1 MKNLHL
7 ISFKTCG
14 GYIVYNGIHQ
24 WTTFRSGAEPLT
36 DDLNEALQN
45 IKLIT
50 GVENVVLIQ
59 KDGLPVASAGVWF
72 SKEEVFAVASST
84 CAIFGVAGLIHGR
97 FKYLLMESETSK
109 VFLASLPNNPDYF
122 LTITTAPRVNLAA
135 LFIEMRDS
143 MSRVSYLLRQ
153 HVDGRLPPLRSY
165 SVEETQQVLSGF
177 AVADGNAPTYSTSRS
192 MISLDRSQALALR
205 SILRQLHD
213 SIPNIES
220 VFLSLSGGVR
230 VSLEGFTNDRLA
242 AMSFALHD
250 ASERVVRTLR
260 NSSLQTVLCETEDTR
275 HFIYA
280 VPNGV
285 FSLWVKRD
293 SQKLGLMRLLLKHY
307 IAETQRVLSSAA
319 VTRPALPQD
328 LRELILSERP
338 KRDILVAR
346 KRT

>member
-1 MKNLHL
+1 M
-7 ISFKTCG
+7 SD
-14 GYIVYNGIHQ
+14 
-24 WTTFRSGAEPLT
+24 ELT
-36 DDLNEALQN
+36 ETLQN
-45 IKLIT
+45 IKTIT

-84 CAIFGVAGLIHGR
+84 CAIFGVAKLIHGD
-97 FKYLLMESETSK
+97 FNYLLMESDTSK
-109 VFLASLPNNPDYF
+109 VFLASLPNDPDYF
-122 LTITTAPRVNLAA
+122 LTVTTAPRVNLAA
-135 LFIEMRDS
+135 LFIEMKDS
-143 MSRVSYLLRQ
+143 LSRLSYLLRQ

-165 SVEETQQVLSGF
+165 SSDETSKVLEGF
-177 AVADGNAPTYSTSRS
+177 AVAEGRNTTYGMSRS
-192 MISLDRSQALALR
+192 VISLDRSQALSLR
-205 SILRQLHD
+205 AILRQVHD
-213 SIPNIES
+213 SIPNIGS

-260 NSSLQTVLCETEDTR
+260 NSSLQTVLCETDATR

-285 FSLWVKRD
+285 FSLWVDKD

-307 IAETQRVLSSAA
+307 IDETRRVLSTVSMVKPA
-319 VTRPALPQD
+319 VPDDLKELLLSGSSDGGLLMTR
-328 LRELILSERP
+328 
-338 KRDILVAR
+338 RD
-346 KRT
+346 K

>member
-1 MKNLHL
+1 L
-7 ISFKTCG
+7 SD
-14 GYIVYNGIHQ
+14 
-24 WTTFRSGAEPLT
+24 ELT
-36 DDLNEALQN
+36 DTLQN
-45 IKLIT
+45 IKMIT

-84 CAIFGVAGLIHGR
+84 CAIFGVGKLIHGD

-109 VFLASLPNNPDYF
+109 VFLASLPNDSDYF
-122 LTITTAPRVNLAA
+122 LTVTTAPRVNLAA
-135 LFIEMRDS
+135 LFIEMKENL
-143 MSRVSYLLRQ
+143 SRLSYLLRQ

-165 SVEETQQVLSGF
+165 STDETSRVLEGF
-177 AVADGNAPTYSTSRS
+177 AVAEGRDTTYGMSRS
-192 MISLDRSQALALR
+192 VISLDRSQALSLRAL
-205 SILRQLHD
+205 LRQVHD
-213 SIPNIES
+213 SIPNIGS

-260 NSSLQTVLCETEDTR
+260 NSSLQTVLCETETTR

-285 FSLWVKRD
+285 FSLWVDKD

-307 IAETQRVLSSAA
+307 IDEIRRVLSSVSMVKPA
-319 VTRPALPQD
+319 VPDDLKELLLAGSSDKGLLMTR
-328 LRELILSERP
+328 
-338 KRDILVAR
+338 RD
-346 KRT
+346 K

>member
-1 MKNLHL
+1 M
-7 ISFKTCG
+7 TE
-14 GYIVYNGIHQ
+14 
-24 WTTFRSGAEPLT
+24 T
-36 DDLNEALQN
+36 LQN
-45 IKLIT
+45 IKAIT

-84 CAIFGVAGLIHGR
+84 CAIFGVAKLIHGD

-109 VFLASLPNNPDYF
+109 VFLASLPNDSDYF
-122 LTITTAPRVNLAA
+122 LTVTTAPRVNLAA
-135 LFIEMRDS
+135 LFIEMKDNL
-143 MSRVSYLLRQ
+143 SRLAFLLKQ
-153 HVDGRLPPLRSY
+153 HIDGRLPPLRSY
-165 SVEETQQVLSGF
+165 SSDETRRVLEGF
-177 AVADGNAPTYSTSRS
+177 AVAEGRDTTYGISRS
-192 MISLDRSQALALR
+192 VISLDRSQALSLRAL
-205 SILRQLHD
+205 LRQVHD
-213 SIPNIES
+213 CIPNIGS

-260 NSSLQTVLCETEDTR
+260 NSSLQTVLCETDTIR

-285 FSLWVKRD
+285 FSLWVDKD

-307 IAETQRVLSSAA
+307 IDEIRRVLVSVSMVKPA
-319 VTRPALPQD
+319 VPDDLKELLLAGGSDGGLMLTR
-328 LRELILSERP
+328 RN
-338 KRDILVAR
+338 K
-346 KRT
+346 

>member
-1 MKNLHL
+1 M
-7 ISFKTCG
+7 SD
-14 GYIVYNGIHQ
+14 
-24 WTTFRSGAEPLT
+24 ELT
-36 DDLNEALQN
+36 DTLQN
-45 IKLIT
+45 IKMIT

-84 CAIFGVAGLIHGR
+84 CAIFGVGKLIHGD

-109 VFLASLPNNPDYF
+109 VFLASLPNDSDYF
-122 LTITTAPRVNLAA
+122 LTVTTAPRVNLAA
-135 LFIEMRDS
+135 LFIEMKENL
-143 MSRVSYLLRQ
+143 SRLSYLLRQ

-165 SVEETQQVLSGF
+165 STDETSRVLEGF
-177 AVADGNAPTYSTSRS
+177 AVAEGRDTTYGMSRS
-192 MISLDRSQALALR
+192 VISLDRSQALSLRAL
-205 SILRQLHD
+205 LRQVHD
-213 SIPNIES
+213 SIPNIGS

-260 NSSLQTVLCETEDTR
+260 NSSLQTVLCETETTR

-285 FSLWVKRD
+285 FSLWVDKD

-307 IAETQRVLSSAA
+307 IDEIRRVLSSVSMVKPA
-319 VTRPALPQD
+319 VPDDLKELLLAGSSDKGLLMTR
-328 LRELILSERP
+328 
-338 KRDILVAR
+338 RD
-346 KRT
+346 K

>member
-1 MKNLHL
+1 L
-7 ISFKTCG
+7 SD
-14 GYIVYNGIHQ
+14 
-24 WTTFRSGAEPLT
+24 ELT
-36 DDLNEALQN
+36 ETLQN
-45 IKLIT
+45 IKTIT

-84 CAIFGVAGLIHGR
+84 CAIFGVAKLIHGD

-109 VFLASLPNNPDYF
+109 VFLASLPNDPDYF
-122 LTITTAPRVNLAA
+122 LTVTTAPRVNLAA
-135 LFIEMRDS
+135 LFIEMKYNL
-143 MSRVSYLLRQ
+143 SRLSYLLRQ

-165 SVEETQQVLSGF
+165 SSDETSRVLQGF
-177 AVADGNAPTYSTSRS
+177 AVAEGRDTTYGTSRS
-192 MISLDRSQALALR
+192 VISLDRSQALSLRAL
-205 SILRQLHD
+205 LRQVHD
-213 SIPNIES
+213 SIPNIGS

-260 NSSLQTVLCETEDTR
+260 NSSLQTVMCETNTTR

-285 FSLWVKRD
+285 FSLWVDKD

-307 IAETQRVLSSAA
+307 IEETRRVLSSVSMVKPA
-319 VTRPALPQD
+319 VPDDLKELLLAGSSDGGLLMTR
-328 LRELILSERP
+328 
-338 KRDILVAR
+338 RD
-346 KRT
+346 K

>member
-1 MKNLHL
+1 M
-7 ISFKTCG
+7 TE
-14 GYIVYNGIHQ
+14 
-24 WTTFRSGAEPLT
+24 T
-36 DDLNEALQN
+36 LQN
-45 IKLIT
+45 IKAIT

-84 CAIFGVAGLIHGR
+84 CAIFGVAKLIHGD

-109 VFLASLPNNPDYF
+109 VFLASLPNDSDYF
-122 LTITTAPRVNLAA
+122 LTVTTAPRVNLAA
-135 LFIEMRDS
+135 LFIEMKDS
-143 MSRVSYLLRQ
+143 LSRLDFLLRQ
-153 HVDGRLPPLRSY
+153 HIDGRLPPLRSY
-165 SVEETQQVLSGF
+165 SNDETKRVLEGF
-177 AVADGNAPTYSTSRS
+177 AVAEGRATIYGISRS
-192 MISLDRSQALALR
+192 VISLDRSQALTLRAL
-205 SILRQLHD
+205 LRQVHD
-213 SIPNIES
+213 CIPNIGS

-260 NSSLQTVLCETEDTR
+260 NSSLQTVLCETGTTR

-285 FSLWVKRD
+285 FSLWVDKD

-307 IAETQRVLSSAA
+307 IDEIRRVLTSVSMVKPA
-319 VTRPALPQD
+319 VPED
-328 LRELILSERP
+328 LKELLLAGASDGGLIL
-338 KRDILVAR
+338 AR
-346 KRT
+346 RAK

>member
-1 MKNLHL
+1 M
-7 ISFKTCG
+7 TD
-14 GYIVYNGIHQ
+14 
-24 WTTFRSGAEPLT
+24 ELT
-36 DDLNEALQN
+36 ETLQN
-45 IKLIT
+45 IKVIA

-84 CAIFGVAGLIHGR
+84 CAIYGVAKLIHGE

-135 LFIEMRDS
+135 LFIEMKDS
-143 MSRVSYLLRQ
+143 LSRLAFLLRQ
-153 HVDGRLPPLRSY
+153 HIDGRLPPLRSY
-165 SVEETQQVLSGF
+165 STDETSQVLRGF
-177 AVADGNAPTYSTSRS
+177 SVSEGQSSSYSTSRS
-192 MISLDRSQALALR
+192 IISLDRSQALTLRAL
-205 SILRQLHD
+205 LRQIHD
-213 SIPNIES
+213 SIPEIKS

-260 NSSLQTVLCETEDTR
+260 NSSLQTVLCEAGGIR
-275 HFIYA
+275 HFTYA

-285 FSLWVKRD
+285 FSMWVNREG
-293 SQKLGLMRLLLKHY
+293 QKLGLMRLLLKHY
-307 IAETQRVLSSAA
+307 IDEIKRVLYAA
-319 VTRPALPQD
+319 EGVKPAVPDD
-328 LRELILSERP
+328 LKELLLAGGTENGIIMARRES
-338 KRDILVAR
+338 
-346 KRT
+346 

>member
-1 MKNLHL
+1 M
-7 ISFKTCG
+7 T
-14 GYIVYNGIHQ
+14 
-24 WTTFRSGAEPLT
+24 A
-36 DDLNEALQN
+36 DLNETLQN
-45 IKLIT
+45 IKMIT

-84 CAIFGVAGLIHGR
+84 CAIFGVAKLIHGD

-109 VFLASLPNNPDYF
+109 VFLASLPNDSDYF

-135 LFIEMRDS
+135 LFIEMKDS
-143 MSRVSYLLRQ
+143 MSRISFLLRE
-153 HVDGRLPPLRSY
+153 HIDGRLPPLRSY
-165 SVEETQQVLSGF
+165 SMDETQRVLSGF
-177 AVADGNAPTYSTSRS
+177 AVAEGDNPTYSTSRS

-205 SILRQLHD
+205 ALLRQVHD

-230 VSLEGFTNDRLA
+230 VSLDGFTNDRLA

-260 NSSLQTVLCETEDTR
+260 SSSLQTVLCETEKTR

-280 VPNGV
+280 VPYGV
-285 FSLWVKRD
+285 FSLWVSRD
-293 SQKLGLMRLLLKHY
+293 NQKLGLMRLLLKHY
-307 IAETQRVLSSAA
+307 ITETRRVLSSAA
-319 VTRPALPQD
+319 IAKPAIPKD
-328 LRELILSERP
+328 LRELLLSSGSEKSFLLAR
-338 KRDILVAR
+338 RD
-346 KRT
+346 K

>member
-1 MKNLHL
+1 M
-7 ISFKTCG
+7 TE
-14 GYIVYNGIHQ
+14 
-24 WTTFRSGAEPLT
+24 T
-36 DDLNEALQN
+36 LQN
-45 IKLIT
+45 IKAIT

-84 CAIFGVAGLIHGR
+84 CAIFGVAKLIHGD

-109 VFLASLPNNPDYF
+109 VFLASLPNDSDYF
-122 LTITTAPRVNLAA
+122 LTVTTAPRVNLAA
-135 LFIEMRDS
+135 LFIEMKDS
-143 MSRVSYLLRQ
+143 LSRLVFLLRQ
-153 HVDGRLPPLRSY
+153 HIDGRLPPLRSY
-165 SVEETQQVLSGF
+165 SNDETKRVLEGF
-177 AVADGNAPTYSTSRS
+177 AVAEGRDTIYGISRS
-192 MISLDRSQALALR
+192 VISLDRSQALTLRAL
-205 SILRQLHD
+205 LRQVHD
-213 SIPNIES
+213 CIPNIGS

-260 NSSLQTVLCETEDTR
+260 NSSLQTVLCETGTTR

-285 FSLWVKRD
+285 FSLWVDKD

-307 IAETQRVLSSAA
+307 IDEIRRVLTSVSMVKPA
-319 VTRPALPQD
+319 VPEDLKELLLTRGSDSGLM
-328 LRELILSERP
+328 L
-338 KRDILVAR
+338 AR
-346 KRT
+346 RAK

>member
-1 MKNLHL
+1 M
-7 ISFKTCG
+7 SD
-14 GYIVYNGIHQ
+14 
-24 WTTFRSGAEPLT
+24 ELT
-36 DDLNEALQN
+36 ETLQN
-45 IKLIT
+45 IKTIT

-84 CAIFGVAGLIHGR
+84 CAIFGVAKLIHGD

-109 VFLASLPNNPDYF
+109 VFLASLPNDPDYF
-122 LTITTAPRVNLAA
+122 LTVTTAPRVNLAA
-135 LFIEMRDS
+135 LFIEMKDNL
-143 MSRVSYLLRQ
+143 SRLSYLLRQ

-165 SVEETQQVLSGF
+165 SSDETSRVLEGF
-177 AVADGNAPTYSTSRS
+177 AVAEGRDTTYGTTRS
-192 MISLDRSQALALR
+192 VISLDRSQALSLRAL
-205 SILRQLHD
+205 LRQVHD
-213 SIPNIES
+213 SIPNIGS

-260 NSSLQTVLCETEDTR
+260 NSSLQTVLCETDTTR

-285 FSLWVKRD
+285 FSLWVDKD

-307 IAETQRVLSSAA
+307 IEETRRVLSSVSMVKPA
-319 VTRPALPQD
+319 VPDDLKELLLAGSSDGGLLMTR
-328 LRELILSERP
+328 
-338 KRDILVAR
+338 RD
-346 KRT
+346 K

>member
-1 MKNLHL
+1 M
-7 ISFKTCG
+7 TD
-14 GYIVYNGIHQ
+14 
-24 WTTFRSGAEPLT
+24 ELT
-36 DDLNEALQN
+36 ETLQT
-45 IKLIT
+45 IKMIA

-84 CAIFGVAGLIHGR
+84 CAIYGVARLIHGE

-109 VFLASLPNNPDYF
+109 VFLASLPNDPDYF
-122 LTITTAPRVNLAA
+122 LTVTTAPRVNLAA
-135 LFIEMRDS
+135 LFIEMKDS
-143 MSRVSYLLRQ
+143 LSRVSFLLRQ

-165 SVEETQQVLSGF
+165 STDETHRVLSGF
-177 AVADGNAPTYSTSRS
+177 AVAEGQDTSYSTSRS
-192 MISLDRSQALALR
+192 IISLDRSQALTLRAL
-205 SILRQLHD
+205 LRQVHD
-213 SIPNIES
+213 SIPDINS

-260 NSSLQTVLCETEDTR
+260 NSSLQTVLCEAGSTR

-285 FSLWVKRD
+285 FSLWVNRGG
-293 SQKLGLMRLLLKHY
+293 QKLGLMRLLLKHY
-307 IAETQRVLSSAA
+307 IEEIKRVLSTAE
-319 VTRPALPQD
+319 VMRPSVPDD
-328 LRELILSERP
+328 LRELLLAGGN
-338 KRDILVAR
+338 DNGVVLAR
-346 KRT
+346 REP

>member
-1 MKNLHL
+1 M
-7 ISFKTCG
+7 SD
-14 GYIVYNGIHQ
+14 
-24 WTTFRSGAEPLT
+24 ELT
-36 DDLNEALQN
+36 ETLQN
-45 IKLIT
+45 IKTIT

-84 CAIFGVAGLIHGR
+84 CAIFGVAKLIHGD
-97 FKYLLMESETSK
+97 FNYLLMESETSK
-109 VFLASLPNNPDYF
+109 VFLASLPNDPDYF
-122 LTITTAPRVNLAA
+122 LTVTTAPRVNLAA
-135 LFIEMRDS
+135 LFIEMKDNL
-143 MSRVSYLLRQ
+143 SRLSYMLRQ

-165 SVEETQQVLSGF
+165 SSDETSRVLEGF
-177 AVADGNAPTYSTSRS
+177 AVAEGRDTTYGISRS
-192 MISLDRSQALALR
+192 VISLDRSQALSLRAL
-205 SILRQLHD
+205 LRQVHD
-213 SIPNIES
+213 SIPGIGS

-260 NSSLQTVLCETEDTR
+260 NSSLQTVLCETGTTR

-285 FSLWVKRD
+285 FSLWVDKE

-307 IAETQRVLSSAA
+307 IEETRRVLSSVSMVKPA
-319 VTRPALPQD
+319 VPDDLKELLLAGSSDRGLLMTR
-328 LRELILSERP
+328 
-338 KRDILVAR
+338 RD
-346 KRT
+346 K

>member
-1 MKNLHL
+1 M
-7 ISFKTCG
+7 TE
-14 GYIVYNGIHQ
+14 
-24 WTTFRSGAEPLT
+24 T
-36 DDLNEALQN
+36 LQN
-45 IKLIT
+45 IKAIT

-84 CAIFGVAGLIHGR
+84 CAIFGVAKLIHGD

-109 VFLASLPNNPDYF
+109 VFLASLPNDSDYF
-122 LTITTAPRVNLAA
+122 LTVTTAPRVNLAA
-135 LFIEMRDS
+135 LFIEMKDS
-143 MSRVSYLLRQ
+143 LSRLDFLLRQ
-153 HVDGRLPPLRSY
+153 HIDGRLPPLRSY
-165 SVEETQQVLSGF
+165 SNDETKRVLEGF
-177 AVADGNAPTYSTSRS
+177 AVAEGRNTIYGISRS
-192 MISLDRSQALALR
+192 VISLDRSQALTLRAL
-205 SILRQLHD
+205 LRQVHD
-213 SIPNIES
+213 CIPNIGS

-260 NSSLQTVLCETEDTR
+260 NSSLQTVLCETGTTR

-285 FSLWVKRD
+285 FSLWVDKD

-307 IAETQRVLSSAA
+307 IDEIRRVLTSVSMVKPA
-319 VTRPALPQD
+319 VPED
-328 LRELILSERP
+328 LKELLLAGGSDGGLIL
-338 KRDILVAR
+338 AR
-346 KRT
+346 RAK

>member
-1 MKNLHL
+1 D
-7 ISFKTCG
+7 
-14 GYIVYNGIHQ
+14 
-24 WTTFRSGAEPLT
+24 ELT
-36 DDLNEALQN
+36 ETLQN
-45 IKLIT
+45 IKTIT

-84 CAIFGVAGLIHGR
+84 CAIFGVAKLIHGD

-109 VFLASLPNNPDYF
+109 VFLASLPNDPDYF
-122 LTITTAPRVNLAA
+122 LTVTTAPRVNLAA
-135 LFIEMRDS
+135 LFIEMKDNL
-143 MSRVSYLLRQ
+143 SRLSYMLRQ

-165 SVEETQQVLSGF
+165 SSDETSRVLEGF
-177 AVADGNAPTYSTSRS
+177 AVAEGRDTTYGISRS
-192 MISLDRSQALALR
+192 VISLDRSQALSLRAL
-205 SILRQLHD
+205 LRQVHD
-213 SIPNIES
+213 SIPNIGS

-260 NSSLQTVLCETEDTR
+260 NSSLETVMCETDTTR

-285 FSLWVKRD
+285 FSLWVDKD

-307 IAETQRVLSSAA
+307 IDETRRVLASVSMVKPAVPDDLKELLLAGSSDGGLLM
-319 VTRPALPQD
+319 TR
-328 LRELILSERP
+328 
-338 KRDILVAR
+338 RD
-346 KRT
+346 K

>member
-1 MKNLHL
+1 LNPILL
-7 ISFKTCG
+7 
-14 GYIVYNGIHQ
+14 
-24 WTTFRSGAEPLT
+24 SGAEDLSDELT
-36 DDLNEALQN
+36 ETLQS
-45 IKLIT
+45 IKAIT

-72 SKEEVFAVASST
+72 SKNEVFAVASST
-84 CAIFGVAGLIHGR
+84 CAIFGVAKLIHGN
-97 FKYLLMESETSK
+97 FNYLLMESDTFK
-109 VFLASLPNNPDYF
+109 VFLASLPNDPDYF
-122 LTITTAPRVNLAA
+122 LTVTTAPRVNLAA
-135 LFIEMRDS
+135 LFIEMKDNL
-143 MSRVSYLLRQ
+143 SRLSFLLRQ

-165 SVEETQQVLSGF
+165 SFDETQKVLQGF
-177 AVADGNAPTYSTSRS
+177 AVAEGRDTNYGISRS
-192 MISLDRSQALALR
+192 MISLDRSQALSLRAL
-205 SILRQLHD
+205 LRQVHD
-213 SIPNIES
+213 CIPKIGT

-285 FSLWVKRD
+285 FSLWVDKE

-307 IAETQRVLSSAA
+307 IEEIRRILAVASSMKPAVPDDLKELLLSGASDGSLML
-319 VTRPALPQD
+319 TR
-328 LRELILSERP
+328 REP
-338 KRDILVAR
+338 
-346 KRT
+346 

>member
-1 MKNLHL
+1 MN
-7 ISFKTCG
+7 
-14 GYIVYNGIHQ
+14 
-24 WTTFRSGAEPLT
+24 
-36 DDLNEALQN
+36 DDLAESLQN
-45 IKLIT
+45 IKMIT

-84 CAIFGVAGLIHGR
+84 CAIFGVARLIHGN

-109 VFLASLPNNPDYF
+109 VCLASLPDNSEYF

-135 LFIEMRDS
+135 LFIEMKDS
-143 MSRVSYLLRQ
+143 MSQISYHLSQRA
-153 HVDGRLPPLRSY
+153 DGRLPPLRSY
-165 SVEETQQVLSGF
+165 SVDEAKAVLSGF
-177 AVADGNAPTYSTSRS
+177 AVAEGNGPSYSTKRS
-192 MISLDRSQALALR
+192 MISLDRSLSLSLR
-205 SILRQLHD
+205 RILRQVHD

-230 VSLEGFTNDRLA
+230 ISLEGFTSDRLA

-260 NSSLQTVLCETEDTR
+260 NSSLQTVLCETERKR
-275 HFIYA
+275 HFIYS

-285 FSLWVKRD
+285 FSLWVHRD

-307 IAETQRVLSSAA
+307 ISETSRILGSAT
-319 VTRPALPQD
+319 VTRPAVPKD
-328 LRELILSERP
+328 LRDLILSESS
-338 KRDILVAR
+338 KDLLVAR
-346 KRT
+346 KEA

>member
-1 MKNLHL
+1 MNPIFL
-7 ISFKTCG
+7 
-14 GYIVYNGIHQ
+14 
-24 WTTFRSGAEPLT
+24 SGAEDLSDELT
-36 DDLNEALQN
+36 ETLQS
-45 IKLIT
+45 IKAIT

-72 SKEEVFAVASST
+72 SKDEVFAVASST
-84 CAIFGVAGLIHGR
+84 CAIFGVAKLIHGN
-97 FKYLLMESETSK
+97 FNYLLMESDTFK
-109 VFLASLPNNPDYF
+109 VFLASLPNDPDYF
-122 LTITTAPRVNLAA
+122 LTVTTAPRVNLAA
-135 LFIEMRDS
+135 LFIEMKDNL
-143 MSRVSYLLRQ
+143 SRLSFLLRQ

-165 SVEETQQVLSGF
+165 SFDETQKVLQGF
-177 AVADGNAPTYSTSRS
+177 AVAEGRDTNYGISRS
-192 MISLDRSQALALR
+192 MISLDRSQALSLRAL
-205 SILRQLHD
+205 LRQVHD
-213 SIPNIES
+213 CIPKIGT

-285 FSLWVKRD
+285 FSLWVDKE

-307 IAETQRVLSSAA
+307 IEEIRRILA
-319 VTRPALPQD
+319 VASTMRPAVPDD
-328 LRELILSERP
+328 LKELLLSGSSDGSLMLTRREP
-338 KRDILVAR
+338 
-346 KRT
+346 

>member
-1 MKNLHL
+1 M
-7 ISFKTCG
+7 T
-14 GYIVYNGIHQ
+14 
-24 WTTFRSGAEPLT
+24 E
-36 DDLNEALQN
+36 DLNETLQN
-45 IKLIT
+45 IKMIT

-84 CAIFGVAGLIHGR
+84 CAIFGVAKLIHED

-109 VFLASLPNNPDYF
+109 VFLASLPNDSDYF

-135 LFIEMRDS
+135 LFIEMKDS
-143 MSRVSYLLRQ
+143 MSRISFLLRE
-153 HVDGRLPPLRSY
+153 HIDGRLPPLRSY
-165 SVEETQQVLSGF
+165 SMDETQRVLSGF
-177 AVADGNAPTYSTSRS
+177 AVAEGDNPTYSTSRS

-205 SILRQLHD
+205 ALLRQVHD

-230 VSLEGFTNDRLA
+230 VSLDGFTNDRLA

-260 NSSLQTVLCETEDTR
+260 SSSLQTVLCETEKTR

-280 VPNGV
+280 VPYGV
-285 FSLWVKRD
+285 FSLWVSRD
-293 SQKLGLMRLLLKHY
+293 NQKLGLMRLLLKHY
-307 IAETQRVLSSAA
+307 ITETRRVLSSAA
-319 VTRPALPQD
+319 IAKPAVPKD
-328 LRELILSERP
+328 LRELLLSSGSEKNFLLAR
-338 KRDILVAR
+338 RD
-346 KRT
+346 K